1 MGNASDL
8 ALALWKAN
16 LDLQLRI
23 GQLIQ
28 DSGRDWLELGTRAA
42 GEGTVEFD
50 AGLRKLMRGGDWQA
64 LAALPVEAF
73 WRQAEQRVGDGQAL
87 NQIAL
92 HAQDSFASGVL
103 EALQDWQQ
111 ALAGAWNEV
120 DLDLG
125 LDAAPGLAEAWRSL
139 LSNWDAG
146 IAALAPVAPAV
157 PAARAPRKPAAPARK
172 APVLKKAVA
181 KKKTVAKKAA
191 AKKPAPARKKTAAK
205 KAAKKGS
212 RGRGG

>member
-111 ALAGAWNEV
+111 ALAEAWDEV

-125 LDAAPGLAEAWRSL
+125 VDAAPGLAEAWRSL

-146 IAALAPVAPAV
+146 IAALAPAV

-172 APVLKKAVA
+172 APTA
-181 KKKTVAKKAA
+181 KKTVAKKPAPARKKPA
-191 AKKPAPARKKTAAK
+191 AKKPAPARKKAAAK
-205 KAAKKGS
+205 KPAKKGS

>member
-1 MGNASDL
+1 SQDRRGRWEHSPASPDRPATISPTSNARGDDMGNASDL

-42 GEGTVEFD
+42 GEGAVEFD

-73 WRQAEQRVGDGQAL
+73 WGQAVQRWGGGQAL
-87 NQIAL
+87 NQTAL

-111 ALAGAWNEV
+111 ALAEAWNEV

-125 LDAAPGLAEAWRSL
+125 LDAAPGVADAWRSL

-146 IAALAPVAPAV
+146 
-157 PAARAPRKPAAPARK
+157 
-172 APVLKKAVA
+172 
-181 KKKTVAKKAA
+181 
-191 AKKPAPARKKTAAK
+191 
-205 KAAKKGS
+205 
-212 RGRGG
+212 

>member
-42 GEGTVEFD
+42 GEGSAELD

-92 HAQDSFASGVL
+92 QAQDSFASGVL

-111 ALAGAWNEV
+111 ALAEAWNEV
-120 DLDLG
+120 DLELG
-125 LDAAPGLAEAWRSL
+125 IDAAPGLAEAWRSL
-139 LSNWDAG
+139 LSNWDTG
-146 IAALAPVAPAV
+146 IAALAPVAPAT
-157 PAARAPRKPAAPARK
+157 RAPRKPAAPAKK
-172 APVLKKAVA
+172 APAAKKTVA
-181 KKKTVAKKAA
+181 KKKPAVKKPAPASKKAA
-191 AKKPAPARKKTAAK
+191 AKKPA
-205 KAAKKGS
+205 KKGS
-212 RGRGG
+212 RRRGG

>member
-23 GQLIQ
+23 GQLVQ

-42 GEGTVEFD
+42 GEGAVEFD

-87 NQIAL
+87 NQVAL
-92 HAQDSFASGVL
+92 HAQDSFANGVL

-111 ALAGAWNEV
+111 ALAEAWNEA
-120 DLDLG
+120 DLG
-125 LDAAPGLAEAWRSL
+125 FDAAPDLADAWRSL

-146 IAALAPVAPAV
+146 IAALAPVAPAASAR
-157 PAARAPRKPAAPARK
+157 AARQPAAPAK
-172 APVLKKAVA
+172 TAAA
-181 KKKTVAKKAA
+181 KKTVAKK
-191 AKKPAPARKKTAAK
+191 KPATNKSAPAKKKTAAK
-205 KAAKKGS
+205 KPAKKGS
-212 RGRGG
+212 RRRGG

>member
-23 GQLIQ
+23 GQLVQ

-42 GEGTVEFD
+42 GGGAAELD

-92 HAQDSFASGVL
+92 QAQDSFASGVL

-111 ALAGAWNEV
+111 ALAEAWNGV

-146 IAALAPVAPAV
+146 IAALAPVAPAAPV
-157 PAARAPRKPAAPARK
+157 VRAPRKPAAPAKK
-172 APVLKKAVA
+172 ATVAKKAVA
-181 KKKTVAKKAA
+181 KKKPAVKKSAPASRKPA
-191 AKKPAPARKKTAAK
+191 AKKPA
-205 KAAKKGS
+205 KKGS
-212 RGRGG
+212 RRRGG